1 MRSTYKCLYCD
12 LFSTR
17 RWNRDKHMERK
28 HGIPMPKSTSQTQS
42 RIDNFSPELIN
53 NPRNSYLPNYDQN
66 DTDESFFRFYSK
78 LNKNISVYN
87 SQISLIREIKSK
99 IEQVDSHY
107 LPHLINS
114 IMQLQSRRNNINGN
128 HYWGF

>member
-1 MRSTYKCLYCD
+1 MRRTYKCFYCD

-42 RIDNFSPELIN
+42 SIDNSSPESMN

-66 DTDESFFRFYSK
+66 DTDQSFFRFYPSI
-78 LNKNISVYN
+78 NKNISVYN
-87 SQISLIREIKSK
+87 SQISLIREIKTK
-99 IEQVDSHY
+99 IEQVDTHY
-107 LPHLINS
+107 LPLLIKS

-128 HYWGF
+128 HYWGL